1 MKRWTPVPQVSDRKF
16 WDRIAGTEYGKM
28 MIAGAEEILTLPHG
42 NPSEEIYR
50 DSFVT
55 RDRAKYEFEFF
66 TVVRQARG
74 LAIAI
79 LCEPRQEFI
88 DRFCETL
95 GILSKM
101 KTWVLPAHDRY
112 PHVVIPQSNIDE
124 RVIITDLF
132 SLEVSAGFCIAL
144 EALKEVIPA
153 EVSAEFLATA
163 KRLVIDPVTLIA
175 RNRRPYDYWMIA
187 SHNWNAV
194 CYCNIILTF
203 LASDIPENQR
213 QLVID
218 FSLDHLKYFLTGF
231 TEDGYCLE
239 GPGYFAYGFGHYTY
253 LSWALYEAS
262 GHTLNLFDNDR
273 VRLISA
279 FPEKMMMSENQLPLF
294 CDCNPKLFIRRD
306 LMEIRDYLLGKSE
319 SVDFLPPKM
328 KESGRPQDLDLSQ
341 QLLLAGFS
349 KSEKMREIT
358 LNKFDAFP
366 KTGVFVWRENDLAF
380 CIKGGN
386 NQEYHNHNDVG
397 SYVLVYKDTP
407 LLLDPGQ
414 PRYTMDSFHSKKA
427 FDNKLRSSYAH
438 PVPTCNGSLQLW
450 GKASQAKVLEYSEN
464 GVTFD
469 ITAPYRDT
477 PATQLLR
484 KIDFNRMDCQVT
496 ITDSAEFSEDS
507 NFAVPLITFGKWEV
521 VSPDMLRI
529 YRDGEWEFFCEVD
542 ASAEYEITDELVDDN
557 ILFDEPVR
565 RILFTF
571 KEKAKSFKIS
581 TTFIMEKK

>member
-1 MKRWTPVPQVSDRKF
+1 MKRWTPVPPVSDRKF
-16 WDRIAGTEYGKM
+16 WERIAAADYGK
-28 MIAGAEEILTLPHG
+28 ATLSVAEEILTLPQG
-42 NPSEEIYR
+42 NPTEELYR
-50 DSFVT
+50 QSFVT
-55 RDRAKYEFEFF
+55 RDRAKYEFEFL
-66 TVVRQARG
+66 TVVRQART

-79 LCEPRQEFI
+79 LCDPRQEFI
-88 DRFCETL
+88 DRFCESL
-95 GILSKM
+95 GILTRM
-101 KTWVLPAHDRY
+101 KTWILPAHDRY
-112 PHVVIPQSNIDE
+112 PHVAIPQSNIDQ

-132 SLEVSAGFCIAL
+132 SLEVSAGFVIAL
-144 EALKEVIPA
+144 EALKEIIPA
-153 EVSAEFLATA
+153 EVASGFLATA

-175 RNRRPYDYWMIA
+175 RNRRPYDYWMLA

-203 LASDIPENQR
+203 LAADIPETQR

-253 LSWALYEAS
+253 LAWALYEAS

-273 VRLISA
+273 VKLIA
-279 FPEKMMMSENQLPLF
+279 DFPEKMMMSDNVLPLF
-294 CDCNPKLFIRRD
+294 CDCHPRIFIRRD
-306 LMEIRDYLLGKSE
+306 LMEIRDYLTGKTDG
-319 SVDFLPPKM
+319 VDFLPPRM

-349 KSEKMREIT
+349 KSERMREIT
-358 LNKFDAFP
+358 LRDYDAFP
-366 KTGVFVWRENDLAF
+366 KTGVFVWREKELAF

-397 SYVLVYKDTP
+397 SYVLAYKDVP
-407 LLLDPGQ
+407 LMLDPGQ
-414 PRYTMDSFHSKKA
+414 PRYTMDSFHSKNA
-427 FDNKLRSSYAH
+427 FANKLRSSYAH
-438 PVPTCNGSLQLW
+438 PVPTCNGELQLW
-450 GKASQAKVLEYSEN
+450 GEDSQAKVLEYSGN

-469 ITAPYRDT
+469 ITAPYRNT
-477 PATQLLR
+477 PATELLR
-484 KIDFNRMDCQVT
+484 KVEFDRAELTVKL
-496 ITDSAEFSEDS
+496 TDSAEFSEDS
-507 NFAVPLITFGKWEV
+507 EFAVPLITFGKWEI
-521 VSPDMLRI
+521 VSPGMLRI
-529 YRDGEWEFFCEVD
+529 FRDGEWEFFCKVD
-542 ASAEYEITDELVDDN
+542 ASAEYEITDELVDDD

-581 TTFIMEKK
+581 TTFIMEK